1 MGRVRFK
8 ALGMLNIYIYIYAIN
23 LKMCRTLDLRVKSSL
38 TGKADQLYKWDRTS
52 YY

>member
-1 MGRVRFK
+1 
-8 ALGMLNIYIYIYAIN
+8 MLNIYIYIFNIYIYAIN

-38 TGKADQLYKWDRTS
+38 TGCKADQLYKWDRTS